1 MSSSDSSEKLLV
13 VLSCTI
19 PMRFGTSA
27 SYIYIGCSMTMDKS
41 EKLLAMLMLV
51 LAVTIG
57 ISSFMGGVSDPG
69 CMIPG

>member
-1 MSSSDSSEKLLV
+1 ME
-13 VLSCTI
+13 
-19 PMRFGTSA
+19 
-27 SYIYIGCSMTMDKS
+27 KS
-41 EKLLAMLMLV
+41 EKLLALLTLV